1 MTTQLDNRVKL
12 TAKQEQFCQ
21 NIAIEH
27 MTQHDAY
34 IQAYDIG
41 NCSDATIDVNAS
53 KLAADTKIS
62 LRIEQLE
69 QSILSPKIANK
80 RRIAERLTHVLES
93 DSNINGTPVFTHI
106 VQSAAELNKMQG
118 NYAKTDNGN
127 TQTII
132 NIIVPDK
139 ETKNLL
145 SNVED
150 NTRVIETGYKLLS
163 EPSPDAPEST

>member
-1 MTTQLDNRVKL
+1 MSRELVADVKL
-12 TAKQEQFCQ
+12 TQKQEKFCQ

-69 QSILSPKIANK
+69 QSILTPKIANK

-93 DSNINGTPVFTHI
+93 DVINENGTPVLNHI

-118 NYAKTDNGN
+118 NYAKTETGN

-145 SNVED
+145 SGVED
-150 NTRVIETGYKLLS
+150 NTRVIETGYKVLP
-163 EPSPDAPEST
+163 ETIPDAPE

>member
-1 MTTQLDNRVKL
+1 MTRELATNVKL
-12 TAKQEQFCQ
+12 TANQESFCQ
-21 NIAIEH
+21 NLFNG
-27 MTQHDAY
+27 MSQHDSY
-34 IQAYDIG
+34 IAAGYSSNQLP
-41 NCSDATIDVNAS
+41 STIDENAS
-53 KLAADTKIS
+53 RLANDSKILARMLELRNMVAVPTIATK
-62 LRIEQLE
+62 
-69 QSILSPKIANK
+69 K
-80 RRIAERLTHVLES
+80 RIAERLTHVLES

-118 NYAKTDNGN
+118 NYAKTDIGQ

-145 SNVED
+145 SGVED

-163 EPSPDAPEST
+163 EPSPEALE

>member
-1 MTTQLDNRVKL
+1 MTRELTRNVNLTQ
-12 TAKQEQFCQ
+12 KQEQFCQ

-34 IQAYDIG
+34 IHAYDIG

-69 QSILSPKIANK
+69 QSILTPKIANK

-118 NYAKTDNGN
+118 NYAKTDIGQA
-127 TQTII
+127 QTII

-145 SNVED
+145 SGVED
-150 NTRVIETGYKLLS
+150 NTKTIETGYKVM
-163 EPSPDAPEST
+163 PETLPEALE